1 MARKLAFFAT
11 TGLIGAA
18 AFLALGV
25 ALSGPG
31 WTDALHA
38 WSGKASCVASA
49 SDRQQVTLPFTA
61 SDSLVINLPAAS
73 VHYQPG
79 DKAQAVI
86 SGNPALLEHV
96 RVEGDELSLDCEPGW
111 FASPLD
117 VKLSGPAITKWELLG
132 NGDLTL
138 SQIDQPRLQLSI
150 EGSGNSSA
158 SGTADAVDLTISG
171 SGSARMQDLTA
182 KSVQVNIYGSGDARM
197 TAQADADV
205 SISGS
210 GNVEL
215 FGNPVLRRSE
225 IRGSGRIQQMP

>member
-18 AFLALGV
+18 AFLTLGAV
-25 ALSGPG
+25 LSGVG
-31 WTDALHA
+31 WTDALHV
-38 WSGKASCVASA
+38 WSGKASCRAGAS
-49 SDRQQVTLPFTA
+49 SQQQVTLPFTA
-61 SDSLVINLPAAS
+61 SDSLAVNLPAAS

-79 DKAQAVI
+79 DRAEAVI
-86 SGNPALLEHV
+86 SGDPALLEHV
-96 RVEGDELSLDCEPGW
+96 RIDAGELSLDCEPGW
-111 FASPLD
+111 FASRLD
-117 VKLSGPAITKWELLG
+117 VKLSGPAITNWELLG
-132 NGDLTL
+132 SGNLTL
-138 SQIDQPRLQLSI
+138 SQINQPRLQLSI
-150 EGSGNSSA
+150 KGSGNSSA

-182 KSVQVNIYGSGDARM
+182 KSVQANIYGSGDAKM

-215 FGNPVLRRSE
+215 FGRPVLRRSE
-225 IRGSGRIQQMP
+225 IRGSGRILQMP